1 MIKRA
6 LTAEFIG
13 TAFLLAAVVGSG
25 IMAERL
31 STDAGLQLLQNAL
44 ATGFVLTAL
53 ILTFQ
58 SASGAHF
65 NPAVTLVARVLGE
78 IDTRMML
85 GYFTMQVLG
94 GITGVMAANIM
105 FELPAIELST
115 TDRTG
120 FHLAFAEGVATL
132 GLLLVIFGTV
142 RGGKASLVAFAV
154 GGYIAGAYYFTSST
168 SFANPA
174 VTIARAFSDTFAGI
188 APSSIVPFL
197 AAQIV
202 GAGVAVVLILLI
214 YPRDAVT

>member
-6 LTAEFIG
+6 LASEFIG

-53 ILTFQ
+53 ILAFQ

-78 IDTRMML
+78 IDTHMMF

-94 GITGVMAANIM
+94 GVTGVMAANIM
-105 FELPAIELST
+105 FELPVVELST

-120 FHLAFAEGVATL
+120 FHLVFAEGVATL

-174 VTIARAFSDTFAGI
+174 VTIARTLSNTFAGI
-188 APSSIVPFL
+188 APTSIAPFL
-197 AAQIV
+197 AAQLV
-202 GAGVAVVLILLI
+202 GASIAVVFILLI
-214 YPRDAVT
+214 YPRDSVT